1 MFLEDQ
7 ANALA
12 SVQAREQARAE
23 RDADALAKVDD
34 LTAPLHSVDFAF
46 VRTMPHLN
54 KPIGPLH
61 PRSENGGQHCA
72 RPIHS
77 RHFAGHQKE
86 DMADV

>member
-12 SVQAREQARAE
+12 SIQAREQARAE

-34 LTAPLHSVDFAF
+34 LTAPLDFAF

-54 KPIGPLH
+54 KPITALHSRPENARPLH
-61 PRSENGGQHCA
+61 L
-72 RPIHS
+72 
-77 RHFAGHQKE
+77 RHVAGHQKE
-86 DMADV
+86 DVTDV